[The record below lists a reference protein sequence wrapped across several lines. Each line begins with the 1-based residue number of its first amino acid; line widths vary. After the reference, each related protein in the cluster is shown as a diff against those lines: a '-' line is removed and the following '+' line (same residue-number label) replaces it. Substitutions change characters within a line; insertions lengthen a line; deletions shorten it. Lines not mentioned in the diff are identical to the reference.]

1 MNKKNS
7 MIISITIVLLI
18 ILMVAG
24 TTYAYITARTNE
36 GGLDTGSGMLDIN
49 YTIEPENITG
59 SLISSL
65 DREKGLNAIATASL
79 KESSEEA
86 LFNMYIAPTAL
97 TNLNIPALKWEV
109 EGIFEEEIVYTN
121 SGDFSTAEVGTPIKI
136 VDGHQLTEE
145 DILFNIYIWL
155 DVSLIT
161 SPLDGA
167 SFGAK
172 ITADSV
178 PITGNF

>member
-7 MIISITIVLLI
+7 IIISITIVLLI

-24 TTYAYITARTNE
+24 TTYAYMTARTNE
-36 GGLDTGSGMLDIN
+36 GDLDTGSGMLDIN

-65 DREKGLNAIATASL
+65 DREKGLNAISTVSL
-79 KESSEEA
+79 KEGSEEA
-86 LFNMYIAPTAL
+86 LFNMYITPTSL
-97 TNLNIPALKWEV
+97 TSLNIPALKWEV
-109 EGIFEEEIVYTN
+109 EGIFGEEIVYTN
-121 SGDFSTAEVGTPIKI
+121 SGDFSTAEVDTSIKI
-136 VDGHQLTEE
+136 VDGHPLTEE
-145 DILFNIYIWL
+145 DIIFNIYIWL

-161 SPLDGA
+161 GPLDGA